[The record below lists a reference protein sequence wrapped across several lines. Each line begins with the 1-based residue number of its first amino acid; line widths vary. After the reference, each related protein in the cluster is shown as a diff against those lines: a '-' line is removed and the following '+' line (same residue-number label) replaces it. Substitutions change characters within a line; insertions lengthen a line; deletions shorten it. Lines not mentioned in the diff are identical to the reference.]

1 MSSSTSIQQNS
12 ITALR
17 PAQAL
22 PTIVAAPSASPRAT
36 AGPEPVATRP
46 QPAKVTPEDAARL
59 EADLARLAPPT
70 ASLRFR
76 VDPELNRVVVSIV
89 DSKTGDILRQIPSEE
104 ALAIAQSLS
113 DSGSGIVR
121 DSA

>member
-1 MSSSTSIQQNS
+1 MSSSTSIQPS
-12 ITALR
+12 TIAALR
-17 PAQAL
+17 PAQAVPPL
-22 PTIVAAPSASPRAT
+22 VGAPQASPRTT
-36 AGPEPVATRP
+36 AVPEPVASRP
-46 QPAKVTPEDAARL
+46 EPAKVSPEDAARL
-59 EADLARLAPPT
+59 QADLARLAPPT

-89 DSKTGDILRQIPSEE
+89 DSETGDILRQIPSDE

>member
-1 MSSSTSIQQNS
+1 MSSSTSIQPNS
-12 ITALR
+12 VSAVR
-17 PAQAL
+17 PAQAVVANVGA
-22 PTIVAAPSASPRAT
+22 PAAPPRVVV
-36 AGPEPVATRP
+36 PEPVASRP
-46 QPAKVTPEDAARL
+46 QPTRVTPEDAARL

>member
-1 MSSSTSIQQNS
+1 
-12 ITALR
+12 
-17 PAQAL
+17 
-22 PTIVAAPSASPRAT
+22 VV
-36 AGPEPVATRP
+36 PEPVASRP
-46 QPAKVTPEDAARL
+46 QPTRVTPEDAARL

>member
-1 MSSSTSIQQNS
+1 MSSSTSIQPIN
-12 ITALR
+12 
-17 PAQAL
+17 
-22 PTIVAAPSASPRAT
+22 VAAVRQTQAT
-36 AGPEPVATRP
+36 TTNVVPLVPAARTLAAQEPVVNRPEPAK
-46 QPAKVTPEDAARL
+46 PAPEDSARL
-59 EADLARLAPPT
+59 EADLARLAPQT

-89 DSKTGDILRQIPSEE
+89 DSETGDILRQIPSDE

-113 DSGSGIVR
+113 DFGSGIVR